1 MAQRARYKRDRKP
14 LIFIVCEGRN
24 KTERTYFGHFN
35 TRKAPFNLH
44 IENSEATDIASMAK
58 KAADIFIENQLDPE
72 LGDKVYCLVDLD
84 LEQCKYEKYTKA
96 KKKYKN
102 IEIIPSNPCFEIW
115 LLYYF
120 MEAPKVVHSSQRV
133 KEEMAKNYRGI
144 RRVWMLWR
152 LQICMTNICLQ
163 SKIRKQK
170 TAGMPRNLTCFQK
183 IRIPRWRP
191 LLKSC

>member
-1 MAQRARYKRDRKP
+1 MAQRAKYKRDRKP

-84 LEQCKYEKYTKA
+84 LEQCKYEKYAKA

-115 LLYYF
+115 LIILQKR
-120 MEAPKVVHSSQRV
+120 PK
-133 KEEMAKNYRGI
+133 
-144 RRVWMLWR
+144 
-152 LQICMTNICLQ
+152 
-163 SKIRKQK
+163 
-170 TAGMPRNLTCFQK
+170 
-183 IRIPRWRP
+183 
-191 LLKSC
+191 

>member
-1 MAQRARYKRDRKP
+1 MAQRAKYKRDRKP

-58 KAADIFIENQLDPE
+58 KAADIFIDNQLAPE
-72 LGDKVYCLVDLD
+72 LGDRVYCLVDLD
-84 LEQCKYEKYTKA
+84 LEQCKYEKYAKA

-120 MEAPKVVHSSQRV
+120 TEAPKVVHSSQRV
-133 KEEMAKNYRGI
+133 KEEMAKKLPGYTESMD
-144 RRVWMLWR
+144 VV
-152 LQICMTNICLQ
+152 QICMTNIGLQ
-163 SKIRKQK
+163 SIIRKQK
-170 TAGMPRNLTCFQK
+170 IAGIPRNLIYFQK
-183 IRIPRWRP
+183 IRIQRWRP
-191 LLKSC
+191 LSRNC

>member
-1 MAQRARYKRDRKP
+1 MVQRAKYKRDRKP

-58 KAADIFIENQLDPE
+58 K
-72 LGDKVYCLVDLD
+72 
-84 LEQCKYEKYTKA
+84 
-96 KKKYKN
+96 KYKN

-120 MEAPKVVHSSQRV
+120 TEAPKVVHSSQRV
-133 KEEMAKNYRGI
+133 KEEMAKKLPGYTESMDVVDVANLYDKHWIAIKNSETKNSRYAEELNI
-144 RRVWMLWR
+144 LSKNPYTEVATVVKELLRRL
-152 LQICMTNICLQ
+152 NE
-163 SKIRKQK
+163 S
-170 TAGMPRNLTCFQK
+170 
-183 IRIPRWRP
+183 
-191 LLKSC
+191 

>member
-1 MAQRARYKRDRKP
+1 MAQRAKYKRDRKP

-84 LEQCKYEKYTKA
+84 LEQCKYEKYAKA

-120 MEAPKVVHSSQRV
+120 TEAPKVVHSSQRV
-133 KEEMAKNYRGI
+133 KEEMVKRGI
-144 RRVWMLWR
+144 RKVWMLWM
-152 LQICMTNICLQ
+152 LQICMTNIGLQ

-170 TAGMPRNLTCFQK
+170 IAGMPRNLIFFQK
-183 IRIPRWRP
+183 IRIQRWRP
-191 LLKSC
+191 LSRNC